1 MTDGVSIIMPA
12 YNEAGNLKEAVS
24 SASAVCQNLH
34 VPYEVII
41 INDGSRDATGAVAD
55 TLMKRS
61 THVKVIHTQTNH
73 GFGSAFRVGLSHARF
88 AYTTIFPS
96 DNEMR
101 KESLS
106 DLIRART
113 RADFI
118 SAYMANPLMRTMD
131 RRIISHVFVTIC
143 NFLFHLN
150 LRYYTGP
157 FICKTAL
164 VGQAH
169 LTSDGNTFLAELRV
183 RLIGRGA
190 SVLEIPFLFEP
201 RKSGVASVFRWKTM
215 YHTVKTVVDLFGEDV
230 RGTLRN

>member
-1 MTDGVSIIMPA
+1 MKDGVSIIMPA
-12 YNEAGNLKEAVS
+12 YNEAGNLVRAVA
-24 SASAVCQNLH
+24 SASQVCKKLH
-34 VPYEVII
+34 VPYEVIV
-41 INDGSRDATGAVAD
+41 INDGSHDDTGHVAD
-55 TLMKRS
+55 RIAKQS
-61 THVKVIHTQTNH
+61 VHVRVIHSPTNH
-73 GFGSAFRVGLSHARF
+73 GFGYAFRVGLARTVF
-88 AYTTIFPS
+88 AFTTLFPS
-96 DNEMR
+96 DNEMK

-106 DLIRART
+106 DLIRARR

-143 NFLFHLN
+143 NILFHLS

-157 FICKTAL
+157 FICKTSL
-164 VGQAH
+164 VKQAH

-201 RKSGVASVFRWKTM
+201 RRSGVASVFRWKTI
-215 YHTVKTVVDLFGEDV
+215 YHTIKTVVDLLGEDL